1 MIITTENSRKVYL
14 EITKTTIIIGLILL
28 AVGYLV
34 GNVIPVTKNSQSGP
48 EPGTIPSTIGEDKLS
63 KPSIPGSV
71 NFEIPKFAKFQG
83 SESATLDLIE
93 FGDYQC
99 PFCEKFFQQTEP
111 QVTNEYVNSGKIKF
125 YFLDYAIVGPDSL
138 TLSEGA
144 WCADEQG
151 KYYEYHNYAYSHQ
164 GTENSGWGS
173 IEKVKAFAS
182 DLGLDTQKF
191 NSCLD
196 SKKYESRIQQLYQL
210 GQSLGITGTPTMFI
224 GNEKIGFTKITGAQP
239 YEVFQQVMGSYIQ

>member
-1 MIITTENSRKVYL
+1 LIITKENSRKVYV
-14 EITKTTIIIGLILL
+14 EITKTTIIIGIILL
-28 AVGYLV
+28 AVGYLI
-34 GNVIPVTKNSQSGP
+34 GNVIPITKNSQSGP
-48 EPGTIPSTIGEDKLS
+48 EPGIITSTIGGDQLS
-63 KPSIPGSV
+63 KPRIPGSV

-83 SESATLDLIE
+83 SGSAALDLVE

-99 PFCEKFFQQTEP
+99 PFCEKFFQETEP
-111 QVTNEYVNSGKIKF
+111 QVAKEYVNSGKVKF
-125 YFLDYAIVGPDSL
+125 YFLDFAIVGPDSL

-164 GTENSGWGS
+164 GAENSGWGTV
-173 IEKVKAFAS
+173 EKVKAFAS

-196 SKKYESRIQQLYQL
+196 SKKYEPRIQQLYQL

-224 GNEKIGFTKITGAQP
+224 GNEKVGFTKITGAQP
-239 YEVFQQVMGSYIQ
+239 YEVFQQVMSSYLQ

>member
-1 MIITTENSRKVYL
+1 MIIITTENSRKVSI
-14 EITKTTIIIGLILL
+14 EITKATIIIGLIFL
-28 AVGYLV
+28 AVGYLI
-34 GNVIPVTKNSQSGP
+34 GNVIPITKNSPGP
-48 EPGTIPSTIGEDKLS
+48 EQSTITSTVGGDQISQS
-63 KPSIPGSV
+63 KIQGSV
-71 NFEIPKFAKFQG
+71 NFEIPSFAKFEG
-83 SESATLDLIE
+83 SNSATLDVVE

-111 QVTNEYVNSGKIKF
+111 PITKDYVNTGKAKF
-125 YFLDYAIVGPDSL
+125 YFLDFAIVGPDSL
-138 TLSEGA
+138 TLSQGA

-164 GTENSGWGS
+164 GPENSGWGTA
-173 IEKVKAFAS
+173 EKVKTFAS

-196 SKKYESRIQQLYQL
+196 SKKYEPRVQQLYQL
-210 GQSLGITGTPTMFI
+210 GQNLGITGTPTIFV

-239 YEVFQQVMGSYIQ
+239 YEVFQQMMNQYLQ

>member
-1 MIITTENSRKVYL
+1 MTITIENSRKLYV
-14 EITKTTIIIGLILL
+14 EITKTTLVVGIILF

-34 GNVIPVTKNSQSGP
+34 GNVLPISTNSSIGPGSGII
-48 EPGTIPSTIGEDKLS
+48 TSTIGGDNLS
-63 KPSIPGSV
+63 KPKIQGSV

-83 SESATLDLIE
+83 SDSATLDLVE

-111 QVTNEYVNSGKIKF
+111 QVTNEYVSSGKVKF
-125 YFLDYAIVGPDSL
+125 YFLDFAIVGPDSL

-151 KYYEYHNYAYSHQ
+151 KYYDYHNYAYSHQ
-164 GTENSGWGS
+164 GTENSGWGTV
-173 IEKVKAFAS
+173 EKVKAFAS

-191 NSCLD
+191 NACLD

-210 GQSLGITGTPTMFI
+210 GQGLGITGTPTMFI
-224 GNEKIGFTKITGAQP
+224 GNEKVGFTKITGAQP
-239 YEVFQQVMGSYIQ
+239 YEVFKQVIEPYLQ

>member
-1 MIITTENSRKVYL
+1 MIITTENSRRIYI

-28 AVGYLV
+28 AVGYLI
-34 GNVIPVTKNSQSGP
+34 GNVIPITKYSQPSP
-48 EPGTIPSTIGEDKLS
+48 EPNIITSTLGGDKLS
-63 KPSIPGSV
+63 KSSIPGSV

-83 SESATLDLIE
+83 SESATVYLVE

-111 QVTNEYVNSGKIKF
+111 QVTKEYIDSGKTKF

-164 GTENSGWGS
+164 GAENSGWGS
-173 IEKVKAFAS
+173 IEKVKVFAS
-182 DLGLDTQKF
+182 DIGLDTQKF
-191 NSCLD
+191 NACLD
-196 SKKYESRIQQLYQL
+196 SKKYEPRIQQLYQL

-224 GNEKIGFTKITGAQP
+224 GNEKVGFTKITGAQP
-239 YEVFQQVMGSYIQ
+239 YEVFQQVMGSYLQ